1 MSKPRKTRTSAREH
15 FMQMLFEM
23 DIQNDFSAEKRTQF
37 EETYLE
43 QKPEQEYFDAVFD
56 ALSNHLPEV
65 DEALSAA
72 ASNWTIERFS
82 KVDLA
87 ILRLAVLEIRYV
99 EAIPEA
105 VSINE
110 AVELAKKYGTEESP
124 KFINGVLGKIVRG

>member
-1 MSKPRKTRTSAREH
+1 MSRSRKTRTDARER

-23 DIQNDFSAEKRTQF
+23 DAQNDFTAAKRTQF

-43 QKPEQEYFDAVFD
+43 GKPEQEYFDAVFD

-65 DEALSAA
+65 DEALSQAA
-72 ASNWTIERFS
+72 ENWTIERFA

-99 EAIPEA
+99 DTIPEA

-110 AVELAKKYGTEESP
+110 AVELAKKYGAEESP
-124 KFINGVLGKIVRG
+124 KFVNGVLGKIVRG

>member
-1 MSKPRKTRTSAREH
+1 MRRTNARES

-23 DIQNDFSAEKRTQF
+23 DAQSDFSTEKRAQF
-37 EETYLE
+37 EDTFLE
-43 QKPEQEYFDAVFD
+43 ELPEAEYFDAVFN
-56 ALSNHLPEV
+56 AMTEHLPEV

-72 ASNWTIERFS
+72 SQHWTIERFN

-87 ILRLAVLEIRYV
+87 ILRLAVLEIKYV
-99 EAIPEA
+99 DFIPEA

-124 KFINGVLGKIVRG
+124 KFVNGVLGKIVRG